1 MSAIKQYIDLYRECR
16 EELERGSHAPL
27 NVMRPLALGELEA
40 AEAEGQSFPS
50 APSEDYVLVSP
61 EKILSGNFGMNTRH
75 IEIGMP
81 EAGKLPCSE
90 QAMSPLLYLLVNDC
104 CRPALQSDSHLPEG
118 VVCGSLAE
126 VAAKYPR
133 IIEKYYGNQASGV
146 SSLTALN
153 TLFATDGL
161 VLYVPDGVVMS
172 KPVQCIAYNGLT
184 VPFLSNRRLLVILGE
199 NAEASLLLCD
209 HTAAGSAEVVVNEV
223 AEIYVGKGSH
233 FQFYDMEETS
243 SNNRRL
249 ATVLVSQ
256 EADSSVLYNGITLS
270 NGVTRNDYRCT
281 FAGEGSS
288 LKLMGMGIEDGDSV
302 LETFS
307 DVRHDVARCHTDEL
321 FKYAVDDNA
330 LGSFAGRI
338 YVAHGAE
345 KTEAYQANR
354 NIVGSDTARMYS
366 KPQLEIYND
375 DVKCSH
381 GTAIGALDPM
391 QLFYM
396 RTRGL
401 DESTAKLL
409 LKQAFMSDVVDAV
422 RIPSLQQRLRFLVE
436 RRFAGEKTACSECR
450 GHCEIENI

>member
-1 MSAIKQYIDLYRECR
+1 MSAIKQYIDLYGECR
-16 EELERGSHAPL
+16 KALEAESPAAL
-27 NVMRPLALGELEA
+27 NAMRSLALGELEA
-40 AEAEGQSFPS
+40 AVEEGKSFPES
-50 APSEDYVLVSP
+50 PSEDYVLVNP
-61 EKILSGNFGMNTRH
+61 EKILSENYGMNTRR
-75 IEIGMP
+75 IKIGMP

-104 CRPALQSDSHLPEG
+104 CSPAFQTEANLPER
-118 VVCGSLAE
+118 VICGSLSE
-126 VAAKYPR
+126 MAAIHPE
-133 IIEKYYGNQASGV
+133 IIEKYYAKQSEGISTLA
-146 SSLTALN
+146 ALN

-161 VLYVPDGVVMS
+161 VLYVPDGVVIN

-184 VPFLSNRRLLVILGE
+184 VPFLSNRRILVILGE

-209 HTAAGSAEVVVNEV
+209 HTAIGSAQVAVNEV
-223 AEIYVGKGSH
+223 AEIYAGKGSH
-233 FQFYDMEETS
+233 FQFYDMEETT

-249 ATVLVSQ
+249 ATVLVHQ
-256 EADSSVLYNGITLS
+256 EADSEVLYNGITLS
-270 NGVTRNDYRCT
+270 NGITRNDYRCT
-281 FAGEGSS
+281 FAGECSS
-288 LKLMGMGIEDGDSV
+288 LKLMGMGIEDGNSV

-307 DVRHDVARCHTDEL
+307 DVKHNVPRCQTDEL
-321 FKYAVDDNA
+321 FKYAVDDSA
-330 LGSFAGRI
+330 FGSFAGRI

-345 KTEAYQANR
+345 NTEAYQANR

-401 DESTAKLL
+401 DEATAKLL
-409 LKQAFMSDVVDAV
+409 LKQAFMSDVLDTV
-422 RIPSLQQRLRFLVE
+422 RIPSLQQRLRYLVE
-436 RRFAGEKTACSECR
+436 RRFAGEKTACSECH
-450 GHCEIENI
+450 GHCEAENI